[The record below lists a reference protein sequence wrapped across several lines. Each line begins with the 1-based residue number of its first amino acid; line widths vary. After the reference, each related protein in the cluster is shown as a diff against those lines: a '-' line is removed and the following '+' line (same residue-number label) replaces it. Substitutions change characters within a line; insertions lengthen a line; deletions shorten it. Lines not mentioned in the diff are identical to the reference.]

1 MLPSTF
7 SKDLVDHGSHLPM
20 QIVIDVLLVVEFKR
34 LKRAAEAISECTC
47 NSLQVG
53 ALSAIDR
60 DIDHMN
66 EFL

>member
-1 MLPSTF
+1 
-7 SKDLVDHGSHLPM
+7 M

-34 LKRAAEAISECTC
+34 LKRAAEAISECTR